1 MTSVSSQQHL
11 MQWHW
16 EWPSMARWST
26 LRCILQAMAHHR
38 MLLVSQTALI
48 KNVRA
53 TILSGQCTELLLICS
68 VLSSPTDTVI
78 IQILIVFMQQQ
89 LEWIIFL
96 PLALPGQYVLRGFY
110 PIISWFIPIKPAN
123 KVVAHQVCNFSSVL
137 WAVQAEIVHG
147 FISSGDFL
155 CFKSHI
161 VGMLSR
167 KEGVTQW
174 FWGHNIRF
182 QPHPPRI
189 VWASPRQTA
198 HFSPELTMKLRFY
211 CQLTE
216 KFANRSTVGPMI
228 MYGKI

>member
-1 MTSVSSQQHL
+1 M
-11 MQWHW
+11 HW
-16 EWPSMARWST
+16 IA
-26 LRCILQAMAHHR
+26 LD
-38 MLLVSQTALI
+38 LLCPFQPYIHCHNPDPHSFYATATWM
-48 KNVRA
+48 NN
-53 TILSGQCTELLLICS
+53 
-68 VLSSPTDTVI
+68 
-78 IQILIVFMQQQ
+78 
-89 LEWIIFL
+89 FL
-96 PLALPGQYVLRGFY
+96 HLALPGQYVLRGFY

-198 HFSPELTMKLRFY
+198 SFSPELTMKLRFY